1 MQETKHP
8 LEDIKMIRQMME
20 ESSRFLSLSGL
31 SGISAGIIALI
42 GASITYFF
50 ILDTGELK
58 YTEYIKVLTT
68 GHSATL
74 RFQLGITALLV
85 LLSAIT
91 AAWYFSWK
99 KSRQQNQKFWTSSA
113 KRMTESLLVVLVTGG
128 VFCIILFAQ
137 GYFKLI
143 ASTMLIFYG
152 LALLHASRYSHR
164 DIIYLAYS
172 EIVVGIVS
180 AIYLNWGLLFW
191 TLGFGILHIIY
202 GSIMYYKYDRIK
214 APHH

>member
-8 LEDIKMIRQMME
+8 LEDIRLIRQMME

-42 GASITYFF
+42 GAGITYFF
-50 ILDTGELK
+50 ILDTGNLK
-58 YTEYIKVLTT
+58 YTEYIRVLST

-74 RFQLGITALLV
+74 RWQLGITVLLV
-85 LLSAIT
+85 LFSAIT
-91 AAWYFSWK
+91 AAWYFTWK
-99 KSRQQNQKFWTSSA
+99 KSRKQNQKFWTSSA
-113 KRMTESLLVVLVTGG
+113 KRMTESLLIVLVTGG

-137 GYFKLI
+137 GYYKLI

-164 DIIYLAYS
+164 DIVYLAYT
-172 EIVVGIVS
+172 EILIGIVS

-191 TLGFGILHIIY
+191 TIGFGVMHIIY
-202 GSIMYYKYDRIK
+202 GTIMYYKYDKIK
-214 APHH
+214 TSHQ

>member
-202 GSIMYYKYDRIK
+202 GSIMYYKYDRVK